1 MKSPI
6 LIRTML
12 AIALQTLALGCA
24 SSTVQ
29 GKRSFV
35 SGTPMPRP
43 QRILVYDFRADL
55 PKVKNDQRRE
65 QQETYHEARE
75 ALAEQ
80 LVLRLRKM
88 GMMARRIARD
98 LKPNPDEVIVDGRF
112 VNIDKGN
119 RFTRNVIGFG
129 VGSTEM
135 VAQVQILRSRVK
147 DREKQLLFDFRA
159 VSKGS
164 KKPGVA
170 LPIGMGAKAV
180 AVVSGTVGIVGEV
193 KGPVAQDAIRMADV
207 IADDLG
213 AFFFEQ
219 GWVTQEA
226 LME

>member
-1 MKSPI
+1 
-6 LIRTML
+6 
-12 AIALQTLALGCA
+12 
-24 SSTVQ
+24 
-29 GKRSFV
+29 
-35 SGTPMPRP
+35 MPRP
-43 QRILVYDFRADL
+43 QRVLVYDFRADL